1 MRPCI
6 FIALGLLLV
15 PGASAQSKFEF
26 WPGTAYDPAVPTMR
40 KVLGYDPG
48 DRITSHANIGRY
60 MEALAAA
67 EPTRMKLFEYG
78 KTWEG
83 RKLIYAAIG
92 TPENIKRLAEVKSGL
107 A

>member
-1 MRPCI
+1 
-6 FIALGLLLV
+6 
-15 PGASAQSKFEF
+15 
-26 WPGTAYDPAVPTMR
+26 
-40 KVLGYDPG
+40 
-48 DRITSHANIGRY
+48 